1 MVHDYGEAKA
11 LDKQHNFYM
20 DTKDFFAEFMFKPDI
35 QELADFA
42 HLDKNLATTR
52 LASKYQE
59 PERARALL
67 EALHILNNPLY
78 YVEEE
83 VEYIKRYDKF
93 EQYQQVCDCGE
104 KVVGD
109 EPVVNCPSCGVKL
122 PPAIIVVFE
131 QPIFA
136 NKIVNHSIYPKMY
149 HKLKSAFYSLTTTA
163 AAREGHLMRAAT
175 STRLVREDSIEERT
189 DSKKQSNYVRNP
201 NSRDGR
207 KF

>member
-1 MVHDYGEAKA
+1 MDYGEAKA

-52 LASKYQE
+52 LSSKYQE

-67 EALHILNNPLY
+67 EALHILNNQLY

-83 VEYIKRYDKF
+83 VQYIKRHETY
-93 EQYQQVCDCGE
+93 EQYEQVCDCGE
-104 KVVGD
+104 KVQGD
-109 EPVVNCPSCGVKL
+109 EPTVNCPECGVKL
-122 PPAIIVVFE
+122 SEAIIIVLE

-136 NKIVNHSIYPKMY
+136 NKKVYNSIYPKIY

-189 DSKKQSNYVRNP
+189 DSKKQPNFVRNP
-201 NSRDGR
+201 SNRDGR
-207 KF
+207 KY